1 MSEMEAFV
9 LGAGMVGVATA
20 LALQERGHAVTLIDR
35 REPGRET
42 SFGNGGMIQCE
53 AAEPY
58 PFPRKLGVLLSIVL
72 GRSNAVRWTWTA
84 APSNLR
90 PVASYFLNSARARHA
105 KIAAIYAQ
113 LTSVSTQDHAPLI
126 EASNAANLIQR
137 SGYRV
142 AFRSARTFDTAAEG
156 ARRMKQLY
164 GVRSAILS
172 ADALASQEP
181 GLLRRLAGAVH
192 WLDTWSCSDPG
203 LLVSRYAGLFTS
215 RGGRICTGDALTLTR
230 KGHTW
235 TVTTDDGPVSAATA
249 VVALGPWSATLL
261 ARFGVEVPL
270 FRKRGY
276 HQHYDVANGPTTPLL
291 DADNAAFCAPMRQGL
306 RIATGAELTRPGAQP
321 SPVQL
326 RRAEASVAEL
336 FALGAPRPGEPWF
349 GDRPCLPDML
359 PVLGP
364 VPSLPGLW
372 TNFGH
377 AHQGFTMGPTTGR
390 LLADLIDGEDR
401 CKSLTD
407 RLGVNRFLQ

>member
-1 MSEMEAFV
+1 MEIFV

-58 PFPRKLGVLLSIVL
+58 PSPRKLGALLPIIL
-72 GRSNAVRWTWTA
+72 GRSAAVRWSWRA
-84 APSNLR
+84 VPSNLR
-90 PVASYFLNSARARHA
+90 PVASYYLNSAPARHA
-105 KIAAIYAQ
+105 EIAAIYAQ

-126 EASNAANLIQR
+126 EAANASNLIQR

-142 AFRSARTFDTAAEG
+142 AFRSARSFDKAVEG
-156 ARRMKQLY
+156 AQRLERLY

-172 ADALASQEP
+172 ADTLASQEP
-181 GLLRRLAGAVH
+181 GLLRRLSGAVH
-192 WLDTWSCSDPG
+192 WLDSWSCSDPG
-203 LLVSRYAGLFTS
+203 LLVSRYAGLFTA
-215 RGGRICTGDALTLTR
+215 RGGRLCTGDALTLSR
-230 KGHTW
+230 KGSTW
-235 TVTTDDGPVSAATA
+235 TVETDDGPVGAPTA

-261 ARFGVEVPL
+261 ARFGVKVPL

-276 HQHYDVANGPTTPLL
+276 HQHYEVANGPKSPFM

-306 RIATGAELTRPGAQP
+306 RIATGAELTPPGAKP

-326 RRAEASVAEL
+326 RRAEASIAQL
-336 FALGAPRPGEPWF
+336 FAVGAARSGEPWF

-359 PVLGP
+359 PVVGP
-364 VPSLPGLW
+364 APSLPGLW

-377 AHQGFTMGPTTGR
+377 AHQGFTLGPTTGR
-390 LLADLIDGEDR
+390 LLAGLMDGETG
-401 CKSLTD
+401 CKPLTD
-407 RLGVNRFLQ
+407 SLGISRFLH